1 MRLCGFARD
10 EMFTSHEKGPMTNS
24 QPGRVYLVGAGPG
37 DPGLLTL
44 KARDCLAEA
53 DVVVYDY
60 LANPVFLDFARE
72 EAERL
77 YVGKKGGCHTRTQDE
92 INRLLVDLA
101 LEGRTVT
108 RLKGGDP
115 FVFGRGGEEAEAL
128 AAAGIPFEV
137 VPGVTSAVAVPAY
150 AGIPLTHRDLTATV
164 AFVTGHEDPTKETSS
179 IHWDRLATGVGTLV
193 FLMGVGNLP
202 LIAEQLMTHGRSGLT
217 PTAVIRRGT
226 TAEQRT
232 VTGPLKDI
240 ARIVK
245 DAGLKPPA
253 VIVVGEVVSL
263 RDTLSWFENRPL
275 FGLRV
280 VVTRA
285 REQASPFMARL
296 AELGAECIQ
305 FPTIQVIPP
314 ETWEPLDAAIRGL
327 KVYAWLL
334 FTSVNGVRYFF
345 ERLAA
350 QEKDARF
357 LGGIRI
363 GAIGPATAEAL
374 ERRGIRPD
382 LVPSEYRAEAV
393 VDALGKESMTGL
405 RVLLPRAEKARE
417 VLPRELEKMGA
428 SVDVVPAYRTVK
440 PDRDVSRVRGLLE
453 QGVIDVITF
462 TSSSTVT
469 NFVEMFAGEEGALR
483 EWMRHTRVA
492 CIGPITARTA
502 EQQGFSVDVMPA
514 AYTIEALT
522 EAVIQHTAGASAGKA
537 P

>member
-1 MRLCGFARD
+1 
-10 EMFTSHEKGPMTNS
+10 MTNT
-24 QPGRVYLVGAGPG
+24 QPGTVYLVGAGPG

-44 KARDCLAEA
+44 KARDCLAKA

-72 EAERL
+72 GADRL
-77 YVGKKGGCHTRTQDE
+77 YVGKKGGCHTRSQEE
-92 INRLLVDLA
+92 ITRLLVDLA
-101 LEGRTVT
+101 REGRTVT

-128 AAAGIPFEV
+128 AEAGVPFEV
-137 VPGVTSAVAVPAY
+137 VPGVTAAVAVPAY

-164 AFVTGHEDPTKETSS
+164 AFVTGHEDPGKETSS
-179 IHWDRLATGVGTLV
+179 IAWDRLATGVGTLV

-202 LIAEQLMTHGRSGLT
+202 VIAERLMANGRSGDT

-226 TAEQRT
+226 VVEQRT
-232 VTGPLKDI
+232 VTGPLRDI
-240 ARIVK
+240 ARIVQE
-245 DAGLKPPA
+245 AGLTPPA

-263 RDTLSWFENRPL
+263 RGTLSWFEKRPL
-275 FGLRV
+275 FGRRI

-285 REQASPFMARL
+285 REQASGFLARL

-305 FPTIQVIPP
+305 FPTIQVVPP
-314 ETWEPLDAAIRGL
+314 ETWGPLDAAIRDVG
-327 KVYAWLL
+327 VYTWLL
-334 FTSVNGVRYFF
+334 FTSVNGVRFFF

-357 LGGIRI
+357 LGGVRV

-374 ERRGIRPD
+374 EGRGIRPD
-382 LVPSEYRAEAV
+382 LVPGEYRAEAV
-393 VDALGKESMTGL
+393 VEALGGENMAGA

-417 VLPRELEKMGA
+417 VLPLELEKMGA
-428 SVDVVPAYRTVK
+428 SVDVVSAYRTVK
-440 PDRDVSRVRGLLE
+440 PDRDVSRVRSLLE
-453 QGVIDVITF
+453 QGAIDVITF

-469 NFVEMFAGEEGALR
+469 NFAEIFAGEETALR
-483 EWMRHTRVA
+483 EWMRRAKVA
-492 CIGPITARTA
+492 CIGPVTARTA
-502 EQQGFSVDVMPA
+502 EDQGFSVDVMPFS
-514 AYTIEALT
+514 YTIEALI
-522 EAVIQHTAGASAGKA
+522 ESVVRHVAGEPALET